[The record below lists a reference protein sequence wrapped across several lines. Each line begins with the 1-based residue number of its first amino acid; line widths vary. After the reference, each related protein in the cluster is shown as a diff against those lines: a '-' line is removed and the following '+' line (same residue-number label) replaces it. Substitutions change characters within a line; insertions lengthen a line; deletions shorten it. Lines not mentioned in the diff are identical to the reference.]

1 MTQVTLSGL
10 TKIFDQKS
18 PPAVDNLDLEIESGK
33 LTALLGPSGC
43 GKTTTMKMIAGLLRP
58 TAGDI
63 LFDGDSILSIKP
75 EERGAVMVFQN
86 YLLFP
91 YMNIADNIGFGL
103 KMRKVNKKEI
113 RSRVEDMLDLVQLP
127 GFEDRKPNQLSG
139 GQQQRI
145 ALARALI
152 VQPNVLLLDE
162 PLSNLD
168 AHLRDEMRVLIRRI
182 QTEMG
187 ITTVFVTHDQEEA
200 VVLADKVA
208 LLFDGRLQQF
218 DAPDSFYDTPNTV
231 DIATFFGGTNF
242 IPGYYLDGTITTDI
256 GVFDA
261 PNSLVP
267 EGDAVLSI
275 RPEAVD
281 LGEGGE
287 NSVSGHRP
295 VPRLRGTL
303 RALPD
308 QDRRHR
314 DRGGHRTR
322 TGQVVRRRRQYS
334 GEVRSRQDL
343 GPGTE
348 HRRTTRRHHRL
359 GTPWPAPV
367 LPVGPSPR
375 PATTPAG
382 V

>member
-10 TKIFDQKS
+10 TKIFDAKN
-18 PPAVDNLDLEIESGK
+18 PPAVDQLDLEIESGK

-58 TAGDI
+58 TSGDI
-63 LFDGDSILSIKP
+63 LFDGSSILSIKP

-91 YMNIADNIGFGL
+91 YMTIADNIGFGL

-113 RSRVEDMLDLVQLP
+113 RSRVEAMLDLVQLP
-127 GFEDRKPNQLSG
+127 GFEERKPNQLSG

-152 VQPNVLLLDE
+152 VEPNVLLLDE

-218 DAPDSFYDTPNTV
+218 DGPDSFYETPNTV
-231 DIATFFGGTNF
+231 EIATFFGGTNF
-242 IPGYYLDGTITTDI
+242 IPGQYHNGVITTTI
-256 GVFDA
+256 GEFSA
-261 PNSLVP
+261 PHSLVP
-267 EGDAVLSI
+267 DGEAVLSI

-281 LGEGGE
+281 LGMEGE
-287 NSVSGHRP
+287 NSVE
-295 VPRLRGTL
+295 GTVL
-303 RALPD
+303 SHVYAGRYARFQVRIGEVEIEAVTEP
-308 QDRRHR
+308 
-314 DRGGHRTR
+314 
-322 TGQVVRRRRQYS
+322 GQVKLFADGDTIPVKFDP
-334 GEVRSRQDL
+334 EKIWIL
-343 GPGTE
+343 GSNSP
-348 HRRTTRRHHRL
+348 
-359 GTPWPAPV
+359 PQ
-367 LPVGPSPR
+367 PVG
-375 PATTPAG
+375 ADAAG
-382 V
+382 